1 MDYQNHNTESR
12 KNKHLNMKERM
23 IVEIRLKDGFSAY
36 KIAKELN
43 RPINTV
49 LNEIRRGTTKQIKQG
64 KEFNVYFADTGEA
77 VYKKNRLK
85 SSRKYKLLECSDFI
99 KYVVDKVKNDHW
111 SLDACVGEA
120 LHSSRFSPSQIIS
133 TKTLYNYVD
142 LGLLPIKNIDLPA
155 KLHRNKKSTRV
166 RNNKKKLGTSI
177 SDRPNSIENREEFGH
192 WEIDCVLGEKSNK
205 DNVLLTLV
213 ERKTRYAIISEMP
226 SHSAISVTKT
236 LDKIKEF
243 TKVQFLHW
251 TQEEFPCCFRKML
264 TLEQYR
270 DPELAKLYQKY
281 LSGGPLLYIEEVF
294 RGFTDNEGKA
304 KQLALDFYG
313 PIFLLYSIYD
323 GAEDKEAIVTLVE
336 LHVERFS
343 KMLLTKK
350 KEGAES

>member
-1 MDYQNHNTESR
+1 MDYQNNNIESR

-23 IVEIRLKDGFSAY
+23 IIEIRLKDGFSAY

-64 KEFNVYFADTGEA
+64 KELNVYFADTGEA

-85 SSRKYKLLECSDFI
+85 CSRKYKLLECSDFI
-99 KYVVDKVKNDHW
+99 KHVVDKVKNYHW

-120 LHSSRFSPSQIIS
+120 MHSSIFSPTQIIS

-155 KLHRNKKSTRV
+155 KLHRNKKSIRV
-166 RNNKKKLGTSI
+166 RHNKKKLGTSI
-177 SDRPNSIENREEFGH
+177 SERPSYIENREEFGH

-226 SHSAISVTKT
+226 SHSAISVTKALEKLKDFLGSKFSEVFKSIT
-236 LDKIKEF
+236 ADNGSEFADLSDFEKKTETKTKVYFTHPYSSFEKGTNERHNGLIRRFIPKGKRISDYSIETISFIENWINTLPRKILDYKTPEELFEIHLDKI
-243 TKVQFLHW
+243 
-251 TQEEFPCCFRKML
+251 
-264 TLEQYR
+264 
-270 DPELAKLYQKY
+270 
-281 LSGGPLLYIEEVF
+281 
-294 RGFTDNEGKA
+294 
-304 KQLALDFYG
+304 
-313 PIFLLYSIYD
+313 YS
-323 GAEDKEAIVTLVE
+323 L
-336 LHVERFS
+336 
-343 KMLLTKK
+343 
-350 KEGAES
+350 

>member
-64 KEFNVYFADTGEA
+64 KEFHVYFADT
-77 VYKKNRLK
+77 
-85 SSRKYKLLECSDFI
+85 
-99 KYVVDKVKNDHW
+99 
-111 SLDACVGEA
+111 GEA

-243 TKVQFLHW
+243 FGSKFSEVFKSITADNGSEFADLSEFELKTKTKVYFTHPYSSFEKGTNERHNGLIRRFIPKGKRISDYSLETISFIENW
-251 TQEEFPCCFRKML
+251 MNTLPRKLLDYKTPEELFEIHL
-264 TLEQYR
+264 DEIYS
-270 DPELAKLYQKY
+270 LY
-281 LSGGPLLYIEEVF
+281 
-294 RGFTDNEGKA
+294 
-304 KQLALDFYG
+304 
-313 PIFLLYSIYD
+313 
-323 GAEDKEAIVTLVE
+323 
-336 LHVERFS
+336 
-343 KMLLTKK
+343 
-350 KEGAES
+350 